1 MQFTRDDATDLT
13 IRSVERDALQIGEI
27 SVSTSVAMSAERIID
42 EWSVVAID
50 ELTVANLE
58 PVLAAEPELLVIG
71 TGWEPCLPP
80 RELVFALARRGVG
93 LEMMDTPAACRT
105 FNILIA
111 EGRRPAAV
119 LLLD

>member
-1 MQFTRDDATDLT
+1 MLFTRENGTDLT
-13 IRSVERDALQIGEI
+13 IRSVERNAIRIGDETLTASVALTADRIIGEWRA
-27 SVSTSVAMSAERIID
+27 S
-42 EWSVVAID
+42 AID
-50 ELTVANLE
+50 ELTVADLE
-58 PVLAAEPELLVIG
+58 SVLAEEPEMLVLG
-71 TGWEPCLPP
+71 TGWQQRLPP
-80 RELVFALARRGVG
+80 RELMFGLARRGIG